1 MERGGLGLRDGCPPG
16 RVVSVDPDDYPQS
29 DECGLPVAGVNIG
42 KLVGVVAAS
51 SLDAPARAAIRMFI
65 RLVRV
70 ETSYILQYYNE
81 AMKMVAA
88 AGADTRASP
97 AEERRV
103 LFETGIQV
111 VESLALVMAMSIF
124 SVQVTHVRTTAAEL
138 WPHSSRDPVSRSIV
152 TYS

>member
-1 MERGGLGLRDGCPPG
+1 MPRRGPPFGCL
-16 RVVSVDPDDYPQS
+16 SVLS
-29 DECGLPVAGVNIG
+29 
-42 KLVGVVAAS
+42 
-51 SLDAPARAAIRMFI
+51 
-65 RLVRV
+65 V

>member
-65 RLVRV
+65 RLVRGDIV
-70 ETSYILQYYNE
+70 HPTVLQRGDE
-81 AMKMVAA
+81 DGRGGGRRHTRI
-88 AGADTRASP
+88 AGRGATRAVRDRYSGCRIVGP
-97 AEERRV
+97 RD
-103 LFETGIQV
+103 G
-111 VESLALVMAMSIF
+111 
-124 SVQVTHVRTTAAEL
+124 HVDLLCASHPRQNYG
-138 WPHSSRDPVSRSIV
+138 S
-152 TYS
+152 